1 MWTSPHPPRSASAT
15 SSQGTSLS
23 GPRSCRVSARG
34 RGGAP
39 GPVDGV
45 LLLHRAFPPPRRGR
59 CDVAVPR
66 RRGIPAWFP
75 SRVRVPGEAVFLR
88 VSACV
93 FLCVLIVMRG
103 NALVLHFRPC
113 DTLAV
118 ATSRRLGRSWALGAR
133 GLGPALTSGS
143 VKGVGQ
149 SPSVGP
155 RGPSLLKRK
164 RDGPHPG

>member
-45 LLLHRAFPPPRRGR
+45 LLLHRAFPPPRRGH

-66 RRGIPAWFP
+66 RHGIPTRFP

-103 NALVLHFRPC
+103 NALVLRFRPC

-118 ATSRRLGRSWALGAR
+118 ATSRRLSCSWALRAK
-133 GLGPALTSGS
+133 GLGPTLTSGS

-149 SPSVGP
+149 SPSVRP
-155 RGPSLLKRK
+155 RGPSSLKRK